1 MWSIYWIVLY
11 GKSLDTPNLDCLR
24 SWRMALN
31 FSFALQRHPHADD
44 LRRVW
49 ANLELNITNSQHF
62 PTSSKMDGFLHVF
75 TIRIC
80 CSLDYFGRLW
90 KSLPSQ
96 DSNLVE
102 PKARKNA
109 GYKQQAQLRHHQESS
124 GQIQSP
130 TILTILWWCLQLLR
144 QAEVRTKPAS
154 QDGFVFLDNDL
165 RRLTE
170 L

>member
-1 MWSIYWIVLY
+1 MQTRLSLKETSRYMWSIYWIVLY

-24 SWRMALN
+24 SWRMTLN

-75 TIRIC
+75 TIRTC

-109 GYKQQAQLRHHQESS
+109 GYKQQAQLEASPRIIRTDPVTNHLDSLDWFKGKITGNHGFYHQ
-124 GQIQSP
+124 I
-130 TILTILWWCLQLLR
+130 
-144 QAEVRTKPAS
+144 
-154 QDGFVFLDNDL
+154 
-165 RRLTE
+165 
-170 L
+170 